1 MALPQHR
8 HIYVI
13 IDALDAGLGLFYFK
27 LLNIDASWRD
37 YALYLL
43 LAHAVI
49 IAVKPELKT
58 AYINI
63 KEAEAI
69 LIAFQLFSQL

>member
-1 MALPQHR
+1 V
-8 HIYVI
+8 YVI
-13 IDALDAGLGLFYFK
+13 TDALDASLSLFYFK

-58 AYINI
+58 AHINV
-63 KEAEAI
+63 KEVQVI
-69 LIAFQLFSQL
+69 LITF

>member
-1 MALPQHR
+1 VH
-8 HIYVI
+8 VVT
-13 IDALDAGLGLFYFK
+13 DALDASLSLFYFE

-43 LAHAVI
+43 LAYAVI
-49 IAVKPELKT
+49 IAVELELKT
-58 AYINI
+58 AYINV

-69 LIAFQLFSQL
+69 LITF

>member
-1 MALPQHR
+1 MH
-8 HIYVI
+8 VI
-13 IDALDAGLGLFYFK
+13 TDALDAGLGLFYFK

-37 YALYLL
+37 YALHLL
-43 LAHAVI
+43 LAHAVM

-58 AYINI
+58 AYINV

-69 LIAFQLFSQL
+69 LITF